1 MGKRGRGDM
10 VRNGMGSARVRRTQC
25 SIPERTPKQSPSVTQ
40 KLELGHPRRP
50 PLRPTGPQ
58 PVQATARCAK
68 SNARRVCTR
77 APTNKSSCFLNQSFC
92 VGNKFSC
99 FLNVLSCARNLHACF
114 LNLFSCRLHLHACF
128 LNLFSCRLNLHA
140 RIRNLHSSI
149 PSLHTCAPL
158 PYCPARRGGRF
169 SADVSGLLG
178 CAFGSI
184 LHFHR
189 VSN

>member
-1 MGKRGRGDM
+1 MLDSR
-10 VRNGMGSARVRRTQC
+10 A
-25 SIPERTPKQSPSVTQ
+25 
-40 KLELGHPRRP
+40 HPQAK
-50 PLRPTGPQ
+50 PLRHTKIRTRPS
-58 PVQATARCAK
+58 QATAPSPYRSSTSPGHRTLRQKQRATRLHPCA
-68 SNARRVCTR
+68 
-77 APTNKSSCFLNQSFC
+77 TNKSSCFLNQSFC
-92 VGNKFSC
+92 VGNKLSC
-99 FLNVLSCARNLHACF
+99 FLNALSCIRNLHACF

-149 PSLHTCAPL
+149 PSLNACAPL

-184 LHFHR
+184 LNFHR
-189 VSN
+189 VSTG